1 MWRESEGKGCGR
13 RVRGRGKWR
22 ESEGKRC
29 GEIMVLMGWGKTVSL
44 INSCFP
50 LVN

>member
-22 ESEGKRC
+22 ESEGKGQVE
-29 GEIMVLMGWGKTVSL
+29 GE
-44 INSCFP
+44 
-50 LVN
+50 